1 MGRAVAKGIVVA
13 SGIREGIGS
22 LGART
27 GITAFLALSAVE
39 LALAASAVSSGKIPA
54 VVLSILRALLAI

>member
-1 MGRAVAKGIVVA
+1 MGRALTKKISVAGWV
-13 SGIREGIGS
+13 REGIEALDS
-22 LGART
+22 RT
-27 GITAFLALSAVE
+27 GTSIFVVLSVAE